1 MKKWMII
8 SISQHLLLLEIYN
21 NGVYKRT
28 CTCFSSLKYLKCYL
42 ELLHFS
48 KHSFKLMTIFIA
60 YFYANP
66 YILMLSKLP
75 FITLCIYFLSNTNN
89 LYYGYNFPLMNL
101 SSKTSGYRN
110 SLLYRVIKYSKFQ

>member
-1 MKKWMII
+1 MV
-8 SISQHLLLLEIYN
+8 SIKELAHMFLITEI
-21 NGVYKRT
+21 
-28 CTCFSSLKYLKCYL
+28 FKCYL

-66 YILMLSKLP
+66 YILMLSKLS

-89 LYYGYNFPLMNL
+89 LYYGYYYNFPLMNL
-101 SSKTSGYRN
+101 SSKTSSYRN
-110 SLLYRVIKYSKFQ
+110 KQFIISRDQIF